1 MIFIEGAAGI
11 SGDMTVGALLS
22 LGASRDRLKEV
33 LDSLDLGDEF
43 SYEISEKA
51 SYGIAGTD
59 FNVILPHR
67 CCCGQGHGHCH
78 EDGHGHGHCHGGH
91 GHGHAHGHCHGHG
104 QEGHGHCHGHGHAHG
119 ERPHEHR
126 NLADVEAIID
136 RGEMS
141 DLARALAKKAFRLVA
156 EAESMAHGK
165 PLDEVHFHEVGAI
178 DSIVDI
184 VSAAVL
190 FDDLGETECIVT
202 GLTEGTGTVMCAHG
216 ELPVPVP
223 AVLNIAMAT
232 GVPLRTSDTK
242 GECVTPTGIALAAAF
257 RTREVLPASYK
268 VLGVGTGL
276 GKRDYGRPAILRIM
290 RIEDAG
296 EGFGEVSE

>member
-1 MIFIEGAAGI
+1 MLYIEGAAGI

-22 LGASRDRLKEV
+22 LGASQERLKEV
-33 LDSLDLGDEF
+33 LVSLKLGDEF
-43 SYEISEKA
+43 SYVISEKA

-59 FNVILPHR
+59 FDVILPHR
-67 CCCGQGHGHCH
+67 HHHEHGHH
-78 EDGHGHGHCHGGH
+78 HHNH
-91 GHGHAHGHCHGHG
+91 
-104 QEGHGHCHGHGHAHG
+104 
-119 ERPHEHR
+119 HEHR
-126 NLADVEAIID
+126 NLADVESIID

-141 DLARALAKKAFRLVA
+141 DRARSLAKKAFRFVA
-156 EAESMAHGK
+156 EAEAKAHGK

-190 FDDLGETECIVT
+190 FDDLGETECVVT
-202 GLTEGTGTVMCAHG
+202 GLTEGSGTVMCAHG

-223 AVLNIAMAT
+223 AVLNIAAAT
-232 GVPLRTSDTK
+232 GVPLRVSDVK

-257 RTREVLPASYK
+257 RTREALPAAYRVK
-268 VLGVGTGL
+268 GVGIGL

-290 RIEDAG
+290 KIEAA
-296 EGFGEVSE
+296 E

>member
-1 MIFIEGAAGI
+1 MLYIEGAAGI

-22 LGASRDRLKEV
+22 LGASQERLKEV
-33 LDSLDLGDEF
+33 LVSLKLGDEF
-43 SYEISEKA
+43 SYVISEKA

-59 FNVILPHR
+59 FDVILPHR
-67 CCCGQGHGHCH
+67 HHHHEHGHH
-78 EDGHGHGHCHGGH
+78 HHHHH
-91 GHGHAHGHCHGHG
+91 
-104 QEGHGHCHGHGHAHG
+104 
-119 ERPHEHR
+119 HEHR
-126 NLADVEAIID
+126 NLVDVESIID

-141 DLARALAKKAFRLVA
+141 DRARSLAKRAFRFVA
-156 EAESMAHGK
+156 EAEAKAHGK

-190 FDDLGETECIVT
+190 FDDLGETECVVT
-202 GLTEGTGTVMCAHG
+202 GLTEGSGTVMCAHG

-223 AVLNIAMAT
+223 AVLNIAAAT
-232 GVPLRTSDTK
+232 GVPLRVSDVK

-257 RTREVLPASYK
+257 RTRETLPPAYRVK
-268 VLGVGTGL
+268 GVGIGL

-290 RIEDAG
+290 KIEAAALLA
-296 EGFGEVSE
+296 VS

>member
-1 MIFIEGAAGI
+1 MLYIEGAAGI

-22 LGASRDRLKEV
+22 LGASREKLKAV
-33 LDSLDLGDEF
+33 LDSLKLGDEF
-43 SYEISEKA
+43 SYVISEKA

-59 FNVILPHR
+59 FDVILPHR
-67 CCCGQGHGHCH
+67 HHHHEHGHH
-78 EDGHGHGHCHGGH
+78 HHHHH
-91 GHGHAHGHCHGHG
+91 
-104 QEGHGHCHGHGHAHG
+104 
-119 ERPHEHR
+119 HEHR
-126 NLADVEAIID
+126 NLADVESIID

-141 DLARALAKKAFRLVA
+141 DRARSLAKKAFRFVA
-156 EAESMAHGK
+156 EAEAKAHGK

-190 FDDLGETECIVT
+190 FDDLGETECVVT
-202 GLTEGTGTVMCAHG
+202 GLTEGSGTVMCAHG

-223 AVLNIAMAT
+223 AVLNIAAAT
-232 GVPLRTSDTK
+232 GVPLRVSDVK

-257 RTREVLPASYK
+257 RTREALPAAYRVK
-268 VLGVGTGL
+268 GVGIGL

-290 RIEDAG
+290 KIEAA
-296 EGFGEVSE
+296 E

>member
-1 MIFIEGAAGI
+1 MLYIEGAAGI

-22 LGASRDRLKEV
+22 LGASQERLKEV
-33 LDSLDLGDEF
+33 LVSLKLGDEF
-43 SYEISEKA
+43 SYVISEKA

-59 FNVILPHR
+59 FDVILPHR
-67 CCCGQGHGHCH
+67 HHHHEHGHH
-78 EDGHGHGHCHGGH
+78 HHHH
-91 GHGHAHGHCHGHG
+91 
-104 QEGHGHCHGHGHAHG
+104 
-119 ERPHEHR
+119 HEHR
-126 NLADVEAIID
+126 NLADVESIID

-141 DLARALAKKAFRLVA
+141 DRARALAKKAFRFVA
-156 EAESMAHGK
+156 EAEAKAHGK

-190 FDDLGETECIVT
+190 FDDLGETECVVA
-202 GLTEGTGTVMCAHG
+202 GLTEGSGTVMCAHG

-223 AVLNIAMAT
+223 AVLNIAAAT
-232 GVPLRTSDTK
+232 GVPLRVSDTK

-257 RTREVLPASYK
+257 RTRETLPAVYRVK
-268 VLGVGTGL
+268 GVGIGL

-290 RIEDAG
+290 KIEAA
-296 EGFGEVSE
+296 E

>member
-1 MIFIEGAAGI
+1 MLFIEGAAGI

-22 LGASRDRLKEV
+22 LGASAGRLKDT
-33 LDSLDLGDEF
+33 LDSLKLGDEF
-43 SYEISEKA
+43 SCTISEKA

-59 FNVILPHR
+59 FDVVLP
-67 CCCGQGHGHCH
+67 HGHCDH
-78 EDGHGHGHCHGGH
+78 GHGHGHH
-91 GHGHAHGHCHGHG
+91 
-104 QEGHGHCHGHGHAHG
+104 
-119 ERPHEHR
+119 HEHR
-126 NLADVEAIID
+126 NLADVEAVID

-141 DLARALAKKAFRLVA
+141 DRARALAKKAFRFVA
-156 EAESMAHGK
+156 EAEAKAHGK
-165 PLDEVHFHEVGAI
+165 PIGEVHFHEVGAI

-190 FDDLGETECIVT
+190 FDSLGETECVVT

-223 AVLNIAMAT
+223 AVLNIAAAT
-232 GVPLRTSDTK
+232 GIPLRISETK

-257 RTREVLPASYK
+257 RTCDSLPPAYK

-276 GKRDYGRPAILRIM
+276 GKRDYGRPAILRILK
-290 RIEDAG
+290 IESA
-296 EGFGEVSE
+296 

>member
-1 MIFIEGAAGI
+1 MLYIEGSAGI

-22 LGASRDRLKEV
+22 LGASRGKLMEV
-33 LDSLDLGDEF
+33 LDSLRLGDEF
-43 SYEISEKA
+43 SCEIAEKS

-59 FNVILPHR
+59 FDVVLPHACR
-67 CCCGQGHGHCH
+67 HHGHH
-78 EDGHGHGHCHGGH
+78 HGSH
-91 GHGHAHGHCHGHG
+91 
-104 QEGHGHCHGHGHAHG
+104 
-119 ERPHEHR
+119 RHEHR
-126 NLADVEAIID
+126 NLADVESVID
-136 RGEMS
+136 RGEMT
-141 DLARALAKKAFRLVA
+141 DRARALAKAAFRLVA
-156 EAESMAHGK
+156 EAEAKAHGK
-165 PLDEVHFHEVGAI
+165 PVGEVHFHEVGAI

-190 FDDLGETECIVT
+190 FDDLGETECVVT
-202 GLTEGTGTVMCAHG
+202 GLSEGTGTVQCAHG

-232 GVPLRTSDTK
+232 GIPLRTSGTK

-257 RTREVLPASYK
+257 RTRDSLPAAYR

-290 RIEDAG
+290 RIEAVD
-296 EGFGEVSE
+296 EGRTEAAE

>member
-1 MIFIEGAAGI
+1 MLYIEGAAGI

-22 LGASRDRLKEV
+22 LGASQERLKAV
-33 LDSLDLGDEF
+33 LDSLKLGDEF
-43 SYEISEKA
+43 SYVISEKA

-59 FNVILPHR
+59 FDVILPHR
-67 CCCGQGHGHCH
+67 HHH
-78 EDGHGHGHCHGGH
+78 HGHGHHH
-91 GHGHAHGHCHGHG
+91 HHH
-104 QEGHGHCHGHGHAHG
+104 
-119 ERPHEHR
+119 HEHR

-141 DLARALAKKAFRLVA
+141 DRARSLAKKAFRFVA
-156 EAESMAHGK
+156 EAEAKAHGK

-190 FDDLGETECIVT
+190 FDDLGETECVVT
-202 GLTEGTGTVMCAHG
+202 GLTEGSGTVMCAHG

-223 AVLNIAMAT
+223 AVLNIAAAT
-232 GVPLRTSDTK
+232 GVPLRVSDTK

-257 RTREVLPASYK
+257 RTRETLPAAYRVK
-268 VLGVGTGL
+268 GVGIGL

-290 RIEDAG
+290 KIEAA
-296 EGFGEVSE
+296 E

>member
-1 MIFIEGAAGI
+1 MIYIEGASGI

-22 LGASRDRLKEV
+22 LGASRERLKTV
-33 LDSLDLGDEF
+33 LDSLKLDNEF
-43 SYEISEKA
+43 TYVIAEKT

-59 FNVILPHR
+59 FDVILPHR
-67 CCCGQGHGHCH
+67 GRHCH
-78 EDGHGHGHCHGGH
+78 DGHGHNHGGA
-91 GHGHAHGHCHGHG
+91 HGHAAHRHEGDHGPI
-104 QEGHGHCHGHGHAHG
+104 
-119 ERPHEHR
+119 PHEHR
-126 NLADVEAIID
+126 NLADVESIID

-141 DLARALAKKAFRLVA
+141 DNARALAKKAFRFVA
-156 EAESMAHGK
+156 EAEAKAHGK
-165 PLDEVHFHEVGAI
+165 PVEEVHFHEVGAI

-202 GLTEGTGTVMCAHG
+202 GLTEGSGTVQCAHG

-223 AVLNIAMAT
+223 AVLNIAMAA
-232 GVPLRTSDTK
+232 GVPLRSSAAK

-257 RTREVLPASYK
+257 RTCGSLPPSYR

-276 GKRDYGRPAILRIM
+276 GKRDYGRPAVLRIM
-290 RIEDAG
+290 KIEAVC
-296 EGFGEVSE
+296 EGRAEVSE